1 MKSRSPSKKIIGEKK
16 SKSAPGQQDKGLV
29 IVITG
34 NGKGKT
40 TSAFGQALRAIGQG
54 YKVFVLQF
62 MKGRKYGEFKAAKK
76 YLPDIT
82 VRLCGLDS
90 FVMRDNPAAV
100 DIELAQKGLK
110 VAKQAIN
117 SGKYNMIILDEIN
130 VALDFKLIDLND
142 VIELIKNKPAGL
154 DLILTG
160 RYAPAQIIKLA
171 DTVSEIKEIKHHY
184 QAGIKDRAGI
194 EY

>member
-1 MKSRSPSKKIIGEKK
+1 MHP
-16 SKSAPGQQDKGLV
+16 AKGLV

-40 TSAFGQALRAIGQG
+40 TAAFGQALRAVGQG
-54 YKVFVLQF
+54 YKVFVVQF
-62 MKGRKYGEFKAAKK
+62 MKGRKYGEFKATKK

-82 VRLCGLDS
+82 VRLSGLDS
-90 FVMRDNPAAV
+90 FVLRDNPAAV

-110 VAKQAIN
+110 SAKQAIN

-160 RYAPAQIIKLA
+160 RYAPAQIINLA
-171 DTVSEIKEIKHHY
+171 DTVSEVKEIKHHY
-184 QAGIKDRAGI
+184 AAGIKDRAGI

>member
-1 MKSRSPSKKIIGEKK
+1 MKSSAVSKKITSEKK
-16 SKSAPGQQDKGLV
+16 SQSAPRQTDKGLV

-40 TSAFGQALRAIGQG
+40 TSAFGQALRASGQG
-54 YKVFVLQF
+54 FKVFVIQF

-90 FVMRDNPAAV
+90 FVMRDNPAAI
-100 DIELAQKGLK
+100 DIKLAQKGLK

-117 SGKYNMIILDEIN
+117 SGKYNMVILDEIN

-160 RYAPAQIIKLA
+160 RYAPAPIMNLA